1 MPSCA
6 HTTSR
11 CVAPMWRVVDEG
23 GQLLRLLHFP
33 HLMHLCVCVNVCVR
47 VRTSLQEMRASPL
60 PYELEDFKPEDE
72 VRVLSASH
80 SHIITLTH
88 TLTHPRTHALTH
100 SLLQVDAVVNDSL
113 PPTAE
118 KEPSA

>member
-1 MPSCA
+1 
-6 HTTSR
+6 
-11 CVAPMWRVVDEG
+11 
-23 GQLLRLLHFP
+23 
-33 HLMHLCVCVNVCVR
+33 
-47 VRTSLQEMRASPL
+47 MRASPL

-88 TLTHPRTHALTH
+88 TLTHSRTHALTH